1 MAEQTGNSKEIPA
14 VLLFPFVPYSLIPFV
29 ISIPGLG
36 PEPRH
41 LLPGLERQEPE
52 DLTQYVA
59 DITLL
64 PHLLPGL
71 ERQGPAELTRLNAA
85 HCLRPQLLPGL
96 ERQEPEDQ
104 TQYVADITLLPHLL
118 PGLERQE
125 PAELTQQAGDWS
137 LLCLL
142 VSVCANI

>member
-1 MAEQTGNSKEIPA
+1 MAEQTENSKEIPA

-29 ISIPGLG
+29 IYIPGLG
-36 PEPRH
+36 PEPPH

-64 PHLLPGL
+64 P
-71 ERQGPAELTRLNAA
+71 
-85 HCLRPQLLPGL
+85 QLLP
-96 ERQEPEDQ
+96 
-104 TQYVADITLLPHLL
+104 A
-118 PGLERQE
+118 LERQE
-125 PAELTQQAGDWS
+125 PAELPQQAGDWS

>member
-1 MAEQTGNSKEIPA
+1 MAEQTENSKEIPA

-29 ISIPGLG
+29 IAKPGLD
-36 PEPRH
+36 PEPPH

-59 DITLL
+59 DITL
-64 PHLLPGL
+64 
-71 ERQGPAELTRLNAA
+71 RRK
-85 HCLRPQLLPGL
+85 LLPGL
-96 ERQEPEDQ
+96 ERQEPEDL
-104 TQYVADITLLPHLL
+104 TQYVADITLRRHLL

-125 PAELTQQAGDWS
+125 PAELPQQAGDWP
-137 LLCLL
+137 LLRLL